1 MPVSSSRRDASCA
14 LASPACA
21 SHYMGSLARYDLEQ
35 DSSIYLSCAS
45 RASALR
51 RFLKLRSLRCARN
64 LSPSGLVQSR
74 SQCAPLQAGHGEGGG
89 ISELAVSATEV
100 DDDDDDERRRT
111 SFRTR
116 SSMRSVLG
124 GSDELVKARLVWN
137 ALRASGRALRRCD
150 EYTVS
155 NLTLAALMAASAAR

>member
-1 MPVSSSRRDASCA
+1 MLRLVVGQTPMAISLSSREASCA
-14 LASPACA
+14 FASPACA
-21 SHYMGSLARYDLEQ
+21 S
-35 DSSIYLSCAS
+35 
-45 RASALR
+45 RAFALR
-51 RFLKLRSLRCARN
+51 QFLRLRSSGCAQN
-64 LSPSGLVQSR
+64 LSPSALVQSR

-124 GSDELVKARLVWN
+124 SSDKLVMARLVWN
-137 ALRASGRALRRCD
+137 ALRAGGRALRRCD

>member
-1 MPVSSSRRDASCA
+1 M
-14 LASPACA
+14 
-21 SHYMGSLARYDLEQ
+21 
-35 DSSIYLSCAS
+35 
-45 RASALR
+45 
-51 RFLKLRSLRCARN
+51 
-64 LSPSGLVQSR
+64 
-74 SQCAPLQAGHGEGGG
+74 QAGHGEGGG

-100 DDDDDDERRRT
+100 DDDDDERRRT